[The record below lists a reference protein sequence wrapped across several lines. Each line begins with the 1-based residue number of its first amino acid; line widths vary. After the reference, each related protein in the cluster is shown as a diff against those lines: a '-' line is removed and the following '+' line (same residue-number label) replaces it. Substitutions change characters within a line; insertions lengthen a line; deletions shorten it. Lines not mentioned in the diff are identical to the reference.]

1 MLSQPKTVSSSGP
14 ISPSNHEALPWRENY
29 TEPDHQQLNVYKM
42 PESVAAAHQ
51 GIRDKLDKLRHLFE
65 EEDENQKA
73 ADKERYGGM
82 HRPNSS
88 EWDMQGHKIM
98 YQEAMDKR
106 KRHLENI
113 ERKKQSQGIHG
124 DQPVQFPNNTD
135 LS

>member
-1 MLSQPKTVSSSGP
+1 MQPKTVSSSGP
-14 ISPSNHEALPWRENY
+14 VSSHQPEDLPWHDNR
-29 TEPDHQQLNVYKM
+29 TETETLPLSNVYKM
-42 PESVAAAHQ
+42 PENVQAAHQ

-106 KRHLENI
+106 KRHLEHI
-113 ERKKQSQGIHG
+113 EKKKQSQGIHG
-124 DQPVQFPNNTD
+124 D
-135 LS
+135 